1 MIGLLNF
8 TLRHAAGRHYGP
20 ICKLEWKVR
29 EAGRSA
35 SHAESLICLAMDGR
49 VTEWFTLKGFDCSG
63 ELSLPSFSMF
73 IKTLSC
79 LSTPIKS

>member
-49 VTEWFTLKGFDCSG
+49 VTEWFTLKGFDFSG
-63 ELSLPSFSMF
+63 ELSLPSLPLF
-73 IKTLSC
+73 IKALSC